1 MAPEDNMNK
10 LSELTQVAKLAAEDL
25 DEGGVCRSGVHGAA
39 RAAYMVDELDYPLSG
54 VLAALGAIGD
64 GPVGCGPEVEEQI
77 AVDDFRLIYSYDEWM
92 LFGDGSIL
100 SPDGTE
106 YHAANDI
113 DRAAAD
119 QVASD
124 RDDALDAQFDARI
137 GDLREIER
145 GEI

>member
-1 MAPEDNMNK
+1 MPNILHIKRSAKEGAQDG
-10 LSELTQVAKLAAEDL
+10 LSGAELAAW
-25 DEGGVCRSGVHGAA
+25 
-39 RAAYMVDELDYPLSG
+39 MVDECGHPVGSVIATLETMG
-54 VLAALGAIGD
+54 E
-64 GPVGCGPEVEEQI
+64 GPTGCGPEVEEQI
-77 AVDDFRLIYSYDEWM
+77 AVDDFRLIHSFEDWSA
-92 LFGDGSIL
+92 FADGSIL

>member
-1 MAPEDNMNK
+1 MDK
-10 LSELTQVAKLAAEDL
+10 LAELAEVAKMAAEDTA
-25 DEGGVCRSGVHGAA
+25 DGSSWRPGVHGAA
-39 RAAYMVDELDYPLSG
+39 RAAYMVDELGHPLAG
-54 VLAALGAIGD
+54 VLEALGAIGD
-64 GPVGCGPEVEEQI
+64 GPTGCGPEVAEQVD
-77 AVDDFRLIYSYDEWM
+77 VDDFRLIYSYDEWM

-106 YHAANDI
+106 YHDADDI

-124 RDDALDAQFDARI
+124 RDDAIEAQLDARI

-145 GEI
+145 GDQ